1 MPDGGGAIGHDRA
14 AMSTRA
20 GGATPS
26 GRGTLGREL
35 IIAEAVRFID
45 QRGQDRLTMRRL
57 GAELNVEAMALY
69 RYVPGREQLLDG
81 VVEYVMNE
89 LYDTTMTGELAS
101 SWQEYLQQTARG
113 VRTVATA
120 HPRIFPMVAVRPPA
134 APWLRPPLRS
144 LRWVECFLETL
155 AGFGFSAQQSVLV
168 YRAFATFLLGHLLL
182 ETATLAG
189 DEETAVE
196 GDTTVADAAAELSA
210 YPRLTALSA
219 QLSQDAFEDE
229 FDDALHD
236 LIKRVAH
243 LHS

>member
-1 MPDGGGAIGHDRA
+1 MPDGGGAIGRQRA
-14 AMSTRA
+14 PTSRSTA
-20 GGATPS
+20 VTPA
-26 GRGTLGREL
+26 GRGNLGREL

-45 QRGQDRLTMRRL
+45 QSGLERLTMRRL

-69 RYVPGREQLLDG
+69 RYVPGREQLLDE

-89 LYDTTMTGELAS
+89 LYETTMTGELTG
-101 SWQEYLQQTARG
+101 SWQEYLQQTAQG

-120 HPRIFPMVAVRPPA
+120 HPRIFPMVASRPPA

-144 LRWVECFLETL
+144 LRWVEGFLEAL

-182 ETATLAG
+182 ETATLHGEA
-189 DEETAVE
+189 EPAVE
-196 GDTTVADAAAELSA
+196 GDTAVADAPALSE

-219 QLSQDAFEDE
+219 QLSQDAFQDE

-236 LIKRVAH
+236 LIKRVTDF
-243 LHS
+243 HS

>member
-1 MPDGGGAIGHDRA
+1 MPDGAGANGRHRA
-14 AMSTRA
+14 PMSTTSSVT
-20 GGATPS
+20 TPS
-26 GRGTLGREL
+26 GRGNLGREL

-45 QRGQDRLTMRRL
+45 QSGQDRLTMRRL

-89 LYDTTMTGELAS
+89 LYDTTMTGELTT
-101 SWQEYLQQTARG
+101 SWQEFVQQTARG
-113 VRTVATA
+113 VRTVAIA

-144 LRWVECFLETL
+144 LRWVESFLETL
-155 AGFGFSAQQSVLV
+155 AGFGFPAQQSMLV
-168 YRAFATFLLGHLLL
+168 YRAFATFLLGHLML

-189 DEETAVE
+189 DAEAVVE
-196 GDTTVADAAAELSA
+196 GDTAAAEAADLSA
-210 YPRLTALSA
+210 YPRLAALSG
-219 QLSQDAFEDE
+219 QLSQDAFQDE

-236 LIKRVAH
+236 LIKRVASFH
-243 LHS
+243 N

>member
-1 MPDGGGAIGHDRA
+1 MPDGGGANSRHRA
-14 AMSTRA
+14 PMSTSTA
-20 GGATPS
+20 ATPPS
-26 GRGTLGREL
+26 GRGHLGREL

-45 QRGQDRLTMRRL
+45 QSGQDRLTMRRL

-69 RYVPGREQLLDG
+69 RYVPGREHLLDG

-89 LYDTTMTGELAS
+89 LYDTTMTGKLTS

-113 VRTVATA
+113 VRIVATA
-120 HPRIFPMVAVRPPA
+120 HPRIFPMVAVRPAA

-144 LRWVECFLETL
+144 LRWVESFLEAL

-189 DEETAVE
+189 EAEPAVE
-196 GDTTVADAAAELSA
+196 GDIAVADAADLSA

-219 QLSQDAFEDE
+219 QLSLDAFEDE

-236 LIKRVAH
+236 LINRVTD
-243 LHS
+243 LHG

>member
-1 MPDGGGAIGHDRA
+1 MTEGGAASGRNRA
-14 AMSTRA
+14 ADSSAAVTV
-20 GGATPS
+20 PP
-26 GRGTLGREL
+26 GRRPLGREL
-35 IIAEAVRFID
+35 ILREAVRFID

-57 GAELNVEAMALY
+57 GAELSVEAMALY

-89 LYDTTMTGELAS
+89 LYETTMTGERATT
-101 SWQEYLQQTARG
+101 WQEYLQQMAHG
-113 VRTVATA
+113 VRNVAIA

-144 LRWVECFLETL
+144 LRWVEGFLEAL
-155 AGFGFSAQQSVLV
+155 ATFGFSAQESVIV

-189 DEETAVE
+189 EGAPVVEE
-196 GDTTVADAAAELSA
+196 DTENSKTDQLSE
-210 YPRLTALSA
+210 YPRLTSLSA

-229 FDDALHD
+229 FDNALQD
-236 LIKRVAH
+236 LIKRVASF
-243 LHS
+243 HS

>member
-1 MPDGGGAIGHDRA
+1 MPDGGANGRHRA
-14 AMSTRA
+14 PMSTRA
-20 GGATPS
+20 GVATPS
-26 GRGTLGREL
+26 GRGNLGREL

-45 QRGQDRLTMRRL
+45 QSGQDRLTM
-57 GAELNVEAMALY
+57 
-69 RYVPGREQLLDG
+69 
-81 VVEYVMNE
+81 
-89 LYDTTMTGELAS
+89 YDTTMTGEPTS
-101 SWQEYLQQTARG
+101 SWHEYLQQTARG

-144 LRWVECFLETL
+144 LRWVESFLEAL

-168 YRAFATFLLGHLLL
+168 YRATFLLGHLLL

-189 DEETAVE
+189 DEEPAVE
-196 GDTTVADAAAELSA
+196 GDTAVADAAELSA

-243 LHS
+243 FHS

>member
-1 MPDGGGAIGHDRA
+1 MTEGGTASDRNGAAHDHA
-14 AMSTRA
+14 AV
-20 GGATPS
+20 TPGS
-26 GRGTLGREL
+26 GRRPLAREL
-35 IIAEAVRFID
+35 ILVEAVRFID
-45 QRGQDRLTMRRL
+45 ERGQDRLTMRRL

-89 LYDTTMTGELAS
+89 LYEATMTGQLATT
-101 SWQEYLQQTARG
+101 WQEYLQEMAHG
-113 VRTVATA
+113 VRAVAIT

-144 LRWVECFLETL
+144 LRWVEDFLEAL
-155 AGFGFSAQQSVLV
+155 AEFGFSAQQSVLV

-189 DEETAVE
+189 EAEAAVE
-196 GDTTVADAAAELSA
+196 DDTEVATTEELSA

-236 LIKRVAH
+236 LIKRVAG

>member
-1 MPDGGGAIGHDRA
+1 
-14 AMSTRA
+14 
-20 GGATPS
+20 
-26 GRGTLGREL
+26 
-35 IIAEAVRFID
+35 
-45 QRGQDRLTMRRL
+45 MRRL

-69 RYVPGREQLLDG
+69 RYVPGREHLLDG

-89 LYDTTMTGELAS
+89 LYDTTMTGKLTS

-113 VRTVATA
+113 VRIVATA
-120 HPRIFPMVAVRPPA
+120 HPRIFPMVAVRPAA

-144 LRWVECFLETL
+144 LRWVESFLEAL

-189 DEETAVE
+189 EAEPAVE
-196 GDTTVADAAAELSA
+196 GDIAVADAADLSA

-219 QLSQDAFEDE
+219 QLSLDAFEDE

-236 LIKRVAH
+236 LINRVTD
-243 LHS
+243 LHG

>member
-1 MPDGGGAIGHDRA
+1 MSDGGA
-14 AMSTRA
+14 ANGRQPAATSTSTA
-20 GGATPS
+20 VTTPTR
-26 GRGTLGREL
+26 RGKLDREL

-45 QRGQDRLTMRRL
+45 HSGQDRLTMRRL

-81 VVEYVMNE
+81 VVEHVMNE
-89 LYDTTMTGELAS
+89 LYEATMTGELAA
-101 SWQEYLQQTARG
+101 SWQEYLRQTARG
-113 VRTVATA
+113 VRSVATA
-120 HPRIFPMVAVRPPA
+120 HPRIFPMVTARPPA

-144 LRWVECFLETL
+144 LRWVESFLEAL
-155 AGFGFSAQQSVLV
+155 AGFGFTAQQSVLV

-189 DEETAVE
+189 EPESAIQ
-196 GDTTVADAAAELSA
+196 GDTAAADAAALSG

-219 QLSQDAFEDE
+219 QLSQDAFQDE

-236 LIKRVAH
+236 LIKRVTNF
-243 LHS
+243 HS

>member
-1 MPDGGGAIGHDRA
+1 MPDGGGAIGRQRA
-14 AMSTRA
+14 PTSRSTA
-20 GGATPS
+20 VTPA
-26 GRGTLGREL
+26 GRGNLGREL

-45 QRGQDRLTMRRL
+45 QSGLERLTMRRL

-69 RYVPGREQLLDG
+69 RYVPGREQLLDE

-89 LYDTTMTGELAS
+89 LYETTMTGELTG
-101 SWQEYLQQTARG
+101 SWQEYLQQTAQG

-120 HPRIFPMVAVRPPA
+120 HPRIFPMVASRPPA

-144 LRWVECFLETL
+144 LRWVEGFLEAL

-182 ETATLAG
+182 ETATLPGEA
-189 DEETAVE
+189 EPAVE
-196 GDTTVADAAAELSA
+196 GDTAVADAAALSD
-210 YPRLTALSA
+210 YPRLAALSA
-219 QLSQDAFEDE
+219 QLSKDAFQDE

-236 LIKRVAH
+236 LIKRVTDF
-243 LHS
+243 HS

>member
-1 MPDGGGAIGHDRA
+1 MPDGGSANGRHPAP
-14 AMSTRA
+14 MSTRA
-20 GGATPS
+20 AVATPS
-26 GRGTLGREL
+26 GRGNLGREL

-45 QRGQDRLTMRRL
+45 QSGQDRLTMRRL

-89 LYDTTMTGELAS
+89 LYDTTMTGDPTS

-144 LRWVECFLETL
+144 LRWVESFLETL
-155 AGFGFSAQQSVLV
+155 AGFGFSAQQSVLI

-182 ETATLAG
+182 ETATLVG

-196 GDTTVADAAAELSA
+196 GETAVADAAELSA

-219 QLSQDAFEDE
+219 ELSQDAFEDE

-243 LHS
+243 FHS

>member
-1 MPDGGGAIGHDRA
+1 
-14 AMSTRA
+14 
-20 GGATPS
+20 
-26 GRGTLGREL
+26 
-35 IIAEAVRFID
+35 
-45 QRGQDRLTMRRL
+45 
-57 GAELNVEAMALY
+57 MALY

-89 LYDTTMTGELAS
+89 LYDTTMTGEPTS
-101 SWQEYLQQTARG
+101 SWHEYLQQTARG

-144 LRWVECFLETL
+144 LRWVESFLEAL

-189 DEETAVE
+189 DEEPAVE
-196 GDTTVADAAAELSA
+196 GDTAVADAAELSA

-243 LHS
+243 FHS

>member
-1 MPDGGGAIGHDRA
+1 MPDRGGAIGRQRA
-14 AMSTRA
+14 PASTSTA
-20 GGATPS
+20 VTTPA
-26 GRGTLGREL
+26 GRGNLGREL

-45 QRGQDRLTMRRL
+45 RSGLERLTMRRL
-57 GAELNVEAMALY
+57 GAELSVEAMALY
-69 RYVPGREQLLDG
+69 RYVPGREQLLDE

-89 LYDTTMTGELAS
+89 LYDSTMTGELTG
-101 SWQEYLQQTARG
+101 SWQEYLRQTAQG

-120 HPRIFPMVAVRPPA
+120 HPRIFPMVASRPPA

-144 LRWVECFLETL
+144 LRWVEGFLDAL

-189 DEETAVE
+189 EAEQTVE
-196 GDTTVADAAAELSA
+196 GDMAVADAAALSE

-219 QLSQDAFEDE
+219 QLSQDAFQDE

-236 LIKRVAH
+236 LIKRVTD